1 MVVDV
6 KAALLSRQQ
15 KTETDRAHVKRWLA
29 VANDP
34 VWQKVAIEFAAN
46 IKTVSEEELFT
57 VVIEAALRFRRYAE
71 NARYETA
78 ELIREREQKKQKHR
92 QKLLSLAS
100 NIEDIVGRLRRD
112 RINWAP
118 FSRDPNSP
126 SNLEARQSLE
136 WLEREIKFI
145 RRSTKPEIFDSG
157 KFVPITVSRQ
167 SGGRGKH
174 PRSRAIGLFIRHLT
188 NVMISHVGRPRYDY
202 VARLTNVAF
211 RGLDV
216 GAEDVRQHCRPRKGG
231 TLSGKK
237 APKALPEWTATNH

>member
-1 MVVDV
+1 MQSGTRPERPTRRAGKMVVDV

-46 IKTVSEEELFT
+46 IKTLSEEELFT

-78 ELIREREQKKQKHR
+78 ELIREREQKKQKRR

-145 RRSTKPEIFDSG
+145 RRSTKPEIFELGQIRSNYREPAKRWAGETPPVTRDRTFHQAFDQRNDFARREAPVRLCC
-157 KFVPITVSRQ
+157 KANKRRLSRPRRR
-167 SGGRGKH
+167 GRG
-174 PRSRAIGLFIRHLT
+174 RS
-188 NVMISHVGRPRYDY
+188 P
-202 VARLTNVAF
+202 
-211 RGLDV
+211 
-216 GAEDVRQHCRPRKGG
+216 
-231 TLSGKK
+231 TL
-237 APKALPEWTATNH
+237 